1 MKLCQNCGQP
11 VAEEITTCP
20 SCGTEIAEGIRQI
33 DDYQIDEILHEGHAS
48 ILCRAT
54 KEGDTKPV
62 MIRIFTPLSGVNEE
76 VADRLRRELEEL
88 KKLPAEGFVRHHSIR
103 RSSDGLW
110 YRISEWVDAESW
122 GDLVGSGR
130 LNDYRVAFDLFA
142 KIASTLD
149 VLHQTGHFIPHLIL
163 DDIMVIEGEKGE
175 FEVKLDYKLS
185 RFIDPKLDR
194 PGPMLKH
201 LLSCHPDIINQRPL
215 DYRSDIWSLGK
226 IFVELLTADYETCDF
241 LAKVEELP
249 LPHETEV
256 LFKTM
261 LADDPDL
268 RPRSM
273 TEVAEALARI
283 TDEDIENGKR
293 RRSELAATSAK
304 DISRLKKRQM
314 LLAAIVVLLVVA
326 GGLIWFQLG
335 IRKKDSAAV
344 LEYYANQYARSVA
357 FVVVDYSLWDDKTM
371 AYRNRAEG
379 TAFLAD
385 KDGYLL
391 TNRHVACP
399 WLEDSTLYM
408 VINQLRKNERSP
420 RFDYRMLLWFEGE
433 KAFTRSAGL
442 LDSQELADVY
452 FLDSAFRSDGTPRL
466 TIAGVAKP
474 PVQTRQLVA
483 SPLKDDFAVLKID
496 RVPEG
501 LKPLP
506 LDLKMDAQ
514 KVPKLSRVVI
524 LGFPMGS
531 RAQEASVNV
540 SVARGHVRRS
550 FENLLQV
557 DASLYGGSSGGP
569 MIDMRGKVIGIASG
583 VAIDRAPG
591 LLPIATP
598 IWNMAMVLP
607 ITNSAAFLQDL
618 KAGQIKWNGL
628 LDLSVEAKLKQI
640 TETAANGRW
649 AEAMAMVDKEL
660 KLSFDPSLVM
670 AGGMMHFCA
679 GDYEGASRLF
689 GQSLSMDAEN
699 NLARLML
706 FIIDWLADRSSVNP
720 HRQELLALDWRSPVE
735 FLGYLFLV
743 MEGMVDEVSALKGWD
758 TESEKSWL
766 YYVAGLIH
774 AKHGDWAE
782 SERLLKEA
790 VLTADFNSWEFFLT
804 RAKLDQVQKMQLN
817 FLQNE
822 ARWAEYQ
829 AEIEA
834 FDQAIKKHDE
844 ANKPLRLKLA
854 GLKAQLEESSPSPK
868 DKLQVLEKILESA
881 PDNGDVLVNM
891 SFYSAMEEAWQQ
903 SLEYARRFL
912 TRDSRQNAS
921 RLSMGLM
928 EAEIL
933 HHMGRKEE
941 ALKTLEAYVR
951 HTRDPWYRSVGE
963 CLMGKR
969 TEESLKTEA
978 GNSAEN
984 LITLH
989 AALGFWAEGSGDKDR
1004 AIEHYK
1010 EALESFLDTWIEFDF
1025 ARERIKSL
1033 RRPSG

>member
-1 MKLCQNCGQP
+1 MKLCPTCGQS

-20 SCGTEIAEGIRQI
+20 SCGSEIGEGRKYI
-33 DDYQIDEILHEGHAS
+33 DDYKIVDVLHEGHAS
-48 ILCRAT
+48 FLCQAVRKRT
-54 KEGDTKPV
+54 GEQV
-62 MIRIFTPLSGVNEE
+62 MIRLFTPQSGVNEE
-76 VADRLRRELEEL
+76 VAERLRRELEEL
-88 KKLPAEGFVRHHSIR
+88 KKLPTEGFVRHHAIR
-103 RSSDGLW
+103 QSSDGLW
-110 YRISEWVDAESW
+110 YRISEWVDAKSW

-130 LNDYRVAFDLFA
+130 LSDYRVAFDLFS
-142 KIASTLD
+142 KIASILD
-149 VLHQTGHFIPHLIL
+149 TLHQTGHLIPHLIL
-163 DDIMVIEGEKGE
+163 DDIIVIEDEKGE
-175 FEVKLDYKLS
+175 FEVKIDYKLS

-201 LLSCHPDIINQRPL
+201 LLDCHPDIINQRPL

-226 IFVELLTADYETCDF
+226 IFVELLTADYETCDY
-241 LAKVEELP
+241 LVKVEDLP
-249 LPHETEV
+249 LPHEAEV

-261 LADDPDL
+261 LADDPSL

-273 TEVAEALARI
+273 SEVAEALARI
-283 TDEDIENGKR
+283 TDEEIENAKR
-293 RRSELAATSAK
+293 KHRQLAAASAK
-304 DISRLKKRQM
+304 DISRLKKRQR
-314 LLAAIVVLLVVA
+314 LLAALLVLLVVA
-326 GGLIWFQLG
+326 GGLIFYQVG
-335 IRKKDSAAV
+335 IRKEDSAAI

-357 FVVVDYSLWDDKTM
+357 FVVVDYSLWDDKTI

-399 WLEDSTLYM
+399 WLEDNTLYM
-408 VINQLRKNERSP
+408 VINQLRHNERSP
-420 RFDYRMLLWFEGE
+420 RFEYRMLLWFEGE

-452 FLDSAFRSDGTPRL
+452 FLESAFRSDGTPRL

-514 KVPKLSRVVI
+514 KIPKLSRVVT

-591 LLPIATP
+591 LIPIATP

-607 ITNSAAFLQDL
+607 ITKPAAFLHDL

-628 LDLSVEAKLKQI
+628 LDLSVEAKLKKI
-640 TETAANGRW
+640 TETATNGRW

-679 GDYEGASRLF
+679 GEYEGASRLF
-689 GQSLSMDAEN
+689 GQSLSMDVEN
-699 NLARLML
+699 NLSRLML

-735 FLGYLFLV
+735 FLGYLFRVL
-743 MEGMVDEVSALKGWD
+743 EGMVDEVSALKGWD
-758 TESEKSWL
+758 TDSEKSWL

-774 AKHGDWAE
+774 AKRGDWAD
-782 SERLLKEA
+782 SEKLLKEA
-790 VLTADFNSWEFFLT
+790 VLTADLNSWEFFLT
-804 RAKLDQVQKMQLN
+804 LAKLAQVQKMQLN
-817 FLQNE
+817 SLQNE

-844 ANKPLRLKLA
+844 ANKTLSLKLA
-854 GLKAQLEESSPSPK
+854 ELKVQLEESSPSPN

-881 PDNGDVLVNM
+881 PDNWDVLANM

-912 TRDSRQNAS
+912 ARDSRQNAS

-933 HHMGRKEE
+933 HHMGHKEE

-951 HTRDPWYRSVGE
+951 HTRDPWYQSVGE
-963 CLMGKR
+963 CLLGKR
-969 TEESLKTEA
+969 TEESLQKEA

-989 AALGFWAEGSGDKDR
+989 TALGFWAEGSGDNKM

-1010 EALESFLDTWIEFDF
+1010 QALESFLDTWIEFEF

-1033 RRPSG
+1033 RQPSG